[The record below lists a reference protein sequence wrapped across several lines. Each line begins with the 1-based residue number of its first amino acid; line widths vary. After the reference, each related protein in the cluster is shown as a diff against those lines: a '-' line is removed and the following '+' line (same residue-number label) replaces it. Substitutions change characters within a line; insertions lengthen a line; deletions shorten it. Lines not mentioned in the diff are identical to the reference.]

1 MRKLIGIA
9 LFCTLLTAPIKADL
23 VVLDE
28 NKLLATVDNSGSITQ
43 YEYDSIGNITR
54 EGLTK
59 FEYTDEGQLKRRVDG
74 SVNTE
79 YQYDSFGRLTANGNA
94 VISYDSQNSMM
105 NLYKTLSLETTYG
118 YDSKSGIRTSK
129 TINGK
134 TINFVLDDSDRVIE
148 ERDSDGNTISRII
161 WSEELPSSYIYKDKV
176 YQYVCNSH
184 GDVVALL
191 DEAGTK
197 VNTYKY
203 DIWGQLIESNETI
216 PNAIRYNHEY
226 YDEESGFYYLR
237 GRYYDPSVRRFT
249 TPDPAED
256 GINWYAYCGNNPLDY
271 IDPSGYAHF
280 RKVEQSGHTLFI
292 TEYYSREDLKGLL
305 SIPTLNKTIK
315 LDIWDAIVALFAKR
329 SGFGKLAAMTYTSLK
344 VGAGLLDS
352 HINDLASQAYAQKGA
367 LILNSVV
374 TVDPDNQTIST
385 LNSKIISNKDA
396 IEYDSGKRKI

>member
-1 MRKLIGIA
+1 MKKLIGIT
-9 LFCTLLTAPIKADL
+9 LFFTLWVSPIKADL
-23 VVLDE
+23 IVLDG
-28 NKLLATVDNSGSITQ
+28 NKLLATADNSGSITQ

-54 EGLTK
+54 EGSIE

-74 SVNTE
+74 SIITE
-79 YQYDSFGRLTANGNA
+79 YQYDSFGRLTANSNA
-94 VISYDSQNSMM
+94 IISYDSQKSMM
-105 NLYKTLSLETTYG
+105 NLYKTLSLEATYG

-129 TINGK
+129 TVNGK

-176 YQYVCNSH
+176 YQYVCNSR

-191 DEAGTK
+191 DEVGTE

-256 GINWYAYCGNNPLDY
+256 GINWYAYCGNNPVDY
-271 IDPSGYAHF
+271 IDPSGYAKTVVTKKMGEDYF
-280 RKVEQSGHTLFI
+280 WTK
-292 TEYYSREDLKGLL
+292 YYSGNDLLELFNTSSTPETIAKIIVGAVASFLPKKISIPAFIVSTATEVADARLSDLAQQAFKTGKGISIEYFCSPDYDPSLQGIKIIDAKIVEDLEKKNG
-305 SIPTLNKTIK
+305 
-315 LDIWDAIVALFAKR
+315 
-329 SGFGKLAAMTYTSLK
+329 
-344 VGAGLLDS
+344 
-352 HINDLASQAYAQKGA
+352 
-367 LILNSVV
+367 
-374 TVDPDNQTIST
+374 
-385 LNSKIISNKDA
+385 
-396 IEYDSGKRKI
+396 RK

>member
-9 LFCTLLTAPIKADL
+9 LFCTLLTSPTKADL
-23 VVLDE
+23 VVLDG
-28 NKLLATVDNSGSITQ
+28 NKLLATADNSGSITQ

-54 EGLTK
+54 EGSTK

-74 SVNTE
+74 SINTE
-79 YQYDSFGRLTANGNA
+79 YQYDSFGRLTANSNA
-94 VISYDSQNSMM
+94 TISYDSQKSMM
-105 NLYKTLSLETTYG
+105 NLYKTLSLEATYG

-161 WSEELPSSYIYKDKV
+161 WIEELPSSYIYKDKV

-191 DEAGTK
+191 DEAGTE

-249 TPDPAED
+249 TLDPAED

-271 IDPSGYAHF
+271 IDPSGYAKTVVTKKMGNDYF
-280 RKVEQSGHTLFI
+280 WTR
-292 TEYYSREDLKGLL
+292 YYSGDDLIELFNNASASEVAAKRVMDWIYSAAATVFPGAGWLVKGVSAAGIAAKEFAAARLNTTAEQAFKTKKGISLEYLCSPDSAPTLQAIRIIDAKIVEDLEKKNG
-305 SIPTLNKTIK
+305 
-315 LDIWDAIVALFAKR
+315 
-329 SGFGKLAAMTYTSLK
+329 
-344 VGAGLLDS
+344 
-352 HINDLASQAYAQKGA
+352 
-367 LILNSVV
+367 
-374 TVDPDNQTIST
+374 
-385 LNSKIISNKDA
+385 
-396 IEYDSGKRKI
+396 RK